1 MNGPVRERLY
11 LVTPESMDPA
21 IFAPLL
27 GRALGTGAV
36 ACLRLDLGV
45 APEEAWRAAAN
56 HLLPVCHEAEVAL
69 VVAEHWRLVQ
79 PLGLDGVHL
88 GGTGS
93 GHPSVREVRKALGP
107 DRIVGCFAGA
117 SRHRGMTLAEA
128 GADYVAFGPVGETGL
143 LGDDARA
150 GDDLF
155 AWWSEMIET
164 PCVAEGGLSEA
175 DAARLAPVAD
185 FVVPD
190 RRLWDATD
198 PVAAIFGVATAIG
211 WSGDQAGQDRNP

>member
-1 MNGPVRERLY
+1 MSVPPRERLY

-21 IFAPLL
+21 AFAPLL
-27 GRALGTGAV
+27 TRALGTGAV
-36 ACLRLDLGV
+36 ACVRLDLGA
-45 APEEAWRAAAN
+45 APEEAWRAVAN
-56 HLLPVCHEAEVAL
+56 HLLPVCYEADVAL

-88 GGTGS
+88 GGASGS
-93 GHPSVREVRKALGP
+93 TPVREVRKALGP

-117 SRHRGMTLAEA
+117 SRHRGMTMAEA

-143 LGDDARA
+143 LGDHARA

-164 PCVAEGGLSEA
+164 PCVAEGGLTPA

-190 RRLWDATD
+190 RRLWGAPD
-198 PVAAIFGVATAIG
+198 PVAAIAGVATALG
-211 WSGDQAGQDRNP
+211 